1 MTCSRLKSGNATAS
15 VSFGGNWIGATS
27 IYLLG
32 IHMAKTGAERV
43 KTYRMRRIKA
53 GLTEVR
59 VWVPRAAIAE
69 IKKLAAKLRQKMG
82 V

>member
-1 MTCSRLKSGNATAS
+1 
-15 VSFGGNWIGATS
+15 
-27 IYLLG
+27 
-32 IHMAKTGAERV
+32 MAKTGAERV
-43 KTYRMRRIKA
+43 KTYRMRQIKA

-69 IKKLAAKLRQKMG
+69 IKKLAAKLRQKIG

>member
-1 MTCSRLKSGNATAS
+1 
-15 VSFGGNWIGATS
+15 
-27 IYLLG
+27 
-32 IHMAKTGAERV
+32 MAKTGAERV

-69 IKKLAAKLRQKMG
+69 IKKLAAKLRQKIG